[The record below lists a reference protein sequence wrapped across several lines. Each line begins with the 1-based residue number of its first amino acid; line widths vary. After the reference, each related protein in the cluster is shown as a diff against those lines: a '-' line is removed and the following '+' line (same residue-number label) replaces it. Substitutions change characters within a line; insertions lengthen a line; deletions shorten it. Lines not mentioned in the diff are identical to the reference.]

1 MIRPHDPKL
10 AESVVSKKSI
20 MTEPHIDF
28 ELEHLARITQPLTRD
43 EIEKLLFKLVANF
56 LQREAVLTVVF
67 RRNS

>member
-1 MIRPHDPKL
+1 
-10 AESVVSKKSI
+10 

-28 ELEHLARITQPLTRD
+28 ELERLARLTQPLPRD

-67 RRNS
+67 RHNS